1 MQGVIMPMWRNV
13 SKNGNEKKKTPHRI
27 KEVIPGN

>member
-13 SKNGNEKKKTPHRI
+13 SKNGKEKKKLYRI